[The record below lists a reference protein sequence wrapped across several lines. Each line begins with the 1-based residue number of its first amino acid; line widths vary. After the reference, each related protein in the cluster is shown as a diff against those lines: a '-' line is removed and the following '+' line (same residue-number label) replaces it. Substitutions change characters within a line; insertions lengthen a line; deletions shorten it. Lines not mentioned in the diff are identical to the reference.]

1 MAEKYPTNEF
11 VDQPD
16 STSEESSCS
25 SSDSSRSCSP
35 EPLTATKVTK
45 TPKEDKKL
53 IDRILSQTTAQPKPG
68 CIIDLK
74 NKAKAMGIRGY
85 SRLNKKDLENA
96 INGYPIP
103 KDHTVE
109 RAIQGG
115 VRGASP
121 NGITPKRSEP
131 INIPDKVVESE
142 PAKVVESRDLSSQRD
157 ILDQRAIVQ
166 DRLYKMKLADLKV
179 MCKKGGITLSHYDKT
194 KGKSVA
200 KTRGRLIEDITA
212 YCNKN

>member
-1 MAEKYPTNEF
+1 MAEKYPTNEV

-35 EPLTATKVTK
+35 EPHEPTKVAK
-45 TPKEDKKL
+45 SPKETKSPKEHK
-53 IDRILSQTTAQPKPG
+53 SPKVVSAQPKPG
-68 CIIDLK
+68 CILDLK
-74 NKAKAMGIRGY
+74 SKAKSMGIRGY
-85 SRLNKKDLENA
+85 SRLNKKGLEDA
-96 INGYPIP
+96 INGYTEP
-103 KDHTVE
+103 KVQTESTHHTE
-109 RAIQGG
+109 GG
-115 VRGASP
+115 FRGVTP
-121 NGITPKRSEP
+121 NTEP
-131 INIPDKVVESE
+131 IKIPD
-142 PAKVVESRDLSSQRD
+142 SQRD
-157 ILDQRAIVQ
+157 LLSQREVLDQRAIVQ

-212 YCNKN
+212 YCNKNYRRNIIKI

>member
-1 MAEKYPTNEF
+1 MAEKYPTNES

-35 EPLTATKVTK
+35 EPLEATKLTK
-45 TPKEDKKL
+45 TPKEAKKL
-53 IDRILSQTTAQPKPG
+53 IPAQPKPG

-74 NKAKAMGIRGY
+74 SKAKSMGIRGY
-85 SRLNKKDLENA
+85 SRLNKKGLEDA
-96 INGYPIP
+96 INSYETRAVEPN
-103 KDHTVE
+103 HT
-109 RAIQGG
+109 
-115 VRGASP
+115 
-121 NGITPKRSEP
+121 EP
-131 INIPDKVVESE
+131 IKV
-142 PAKVVESRDLSSQRD
+142 PAKVVEPAKDFSSQRD
-157 ILDQRAIVQ
+157 LLFQREALDQRAVVQ
-166 DRLYKMKLADLKV
+166 DRLFKMKLADLKA
-179 MCKKGGITLSHYDKT
+179 MCKKGGITLSQYDKT

>member
-25 SSDSSRSCSP
+25 SSDSSRSSSP

-45 TPKEDKKL
+45 SPKEDKKL
-53 IDRILSQTTAQPKPG
+53 KDRILSQTTAQPKPG

-96 INGYPIP
+96 INGNPVP
-103 KDHTVE
+103 KAYE
-109 RAIQGG
+109 ARAVQPTG
-115 VRGASP
+115 VTP
-121 NGITPKRSEP
+121 N
-131 INIPDKVVESE
+131 VESE
-142 PAKVVESRDLSSQRD
+142 SAKVGVLGGTPPNLE
-157 ILDQRAIVQ
+157 QRAIVQ

>member
-35 EPLTATKVTK
+35 EPLEATKVTK
-45 TPKEDKKL
+45 TPKETKKL
-53 IDRILSQTTAQPKPG
+53 ISVQPKPG

-74 NKAKAMGIRGY
+74 SKAKAMGIRGY

-103 KDHTVE
+103 KDLET
-109 RAIQGG
+109 RAVQGG
-115 VRGASP
+115 VRGVTP
-121 NGITPKRSEP
+121 NVQPTKTEP
-131 INIPDKVVESE
+131 IKIPVKAVESE
-142 PAKVVESRDLSSQRD
+142 PAKVVESRDL
-157 ILDQRAIVQ
+157 LDQRAIVQ

>member
-45 TPKEDKKL
+45 STKEDKKL
-53 IDRILSQTTAQPKPG
+53 KDRIVSQTTAQPKPG

-96 INGYPIP
+96 INGNPVP
-103 KDHTVE
+103 KAEPKAYET
-109 RAIQGG
+109 RA
-115 VRGASP
+115 VAP
-121 NGITPKRSEP
+121 TRSEP
-131 INIPDKVVESE
+131 INIPVKAVEPVSVESMPTNLE
-142 PAKVVESRDLSSQRD
+142 
-157 ILDQRAIVQ
+157 QRAIVQ
-166 DRLYKMKLADLKV
+166 DRLFKMKLADLKA

>member
-1 MAEKYPTNEF
+1 MAEKYPTNEV

-35 EPLTATKVTK
+35 EPLKP
-45 TPKEDKKL
+45 PKEAKSPKETKKL
-53 IDRILSQTTAQPKPG
+53 MPAQPKVVKSG
-68 CIIDLK
+68 CILDLK
-74 NKAKAMGIRGY
+74 SKAKSMGIRGY
-85 SRLNKKDLENA
+85 SRLNKKGLEDA
-96 INGYPIP
+96 INGYTEP
-103 KDHTVE
+103 KVQT
-109 RAIQGG
+109 
-115 VRGASP
+115 
-121 NGITPKRSEP
+121 EP
-131 INIPDKVVESE
+131 IKIPVVEPTKVVE
-142 PAKVVESRDLSSQRD
+142 PSRDLLSQRD

-179 MCKKGGITLSHYDKT
+179 MCKKGGITLSQYDKT

-200 KTRGRLIEDITA
+200 KTRGRLREDITA

>member
-45 TPKEDKKL
+45 TPKENKKL
-53 IDRILSQTTAQPKPG
+53 IDRIVSQTTAQPKPG

-96 INGYPIP
+96 INGNPVP
-103 KDHTVE
+103 KAYE
-109 RAIQGG
+109 ARAVQPT
-115 VRGASP
+115 R
-121 NGITPKRSEP
+121 TEP
-131 INIPDKVVESE
+131 INIPVKAVES
-142 PAKVVESRDLSSQRD
+142 KVVESRELLEQS
-157 ILDQRAIVQ
+157 AIVQ
-166 DRLYKMKLADLKV
+166 DRLFKMKLADLKA